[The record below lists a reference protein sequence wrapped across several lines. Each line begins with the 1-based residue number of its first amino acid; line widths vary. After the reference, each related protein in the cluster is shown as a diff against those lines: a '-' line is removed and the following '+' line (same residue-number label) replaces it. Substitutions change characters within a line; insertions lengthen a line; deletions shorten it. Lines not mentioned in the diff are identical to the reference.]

1 MENEIVDLNV
11 LFLNLN
17 NIFQVLFTIYIP
29 TINAAFV
36 PKVHRSFCTCRTVG
50 FFLRL
55 EKAYASVVFFLRFC
69 RIDVGM
75 SSMELKVG
83 FFHVSSAIQQQIN
96 YNFHFNYDY
105 KTLVLITVAT

>member
-1 MENEIVDLNV
+1 
-11 LFLNLN
+11 
-17 NIFQVLFTIYIP
+17 
-29 TINAAFV
+29 
-36 PKVHRSFCTCRTVG
+36 
-50 FFLRL
+50 
-55 EKAYASVVFFLRFC
+55 
-69 RIDVGM
+69 M